1 MEGTQFNDCYVEATL
16 VVKSMEMFIDG
27 KLVFVKHPK
36 KVAVLHVKQA
46 NNMAKLDRIR
56 RLMWKDLVEENR
68 FDVSDDVNLKTM
80 CNFILKEIPRMSK
93 PITYNI

>member
-16 VVKSMEMFIDG
+16 VVKSTEMFVNG

-46 NNMAKLDRIR
+46 NNTAKLDRIR
-56 RLMWKDLVEENR
+56 RLMWKDLVEENH
-68 FDVSDDVNLKTM
+68 FEVSDDINLKTM
-80 CNFILKEIPRMSK
+80 CNFTLREIPRMSM